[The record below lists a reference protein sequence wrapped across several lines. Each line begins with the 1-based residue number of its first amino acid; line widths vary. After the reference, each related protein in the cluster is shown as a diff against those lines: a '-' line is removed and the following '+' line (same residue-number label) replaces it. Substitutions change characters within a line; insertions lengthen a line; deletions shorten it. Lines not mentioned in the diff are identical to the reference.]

1 MSIKPQ
7 YTSYRYTDEITVIKS
22 QSQVE
27 CRLPGSEIGSILSV
41 QTKAVTGE
49 CVCENGEVRYGG
61 KLLLCVAYEDGERK
75 ICRAER
81 GVEFFHKA
89 EDGLV
94 TPACFAKLA
103 LTPVSVSQR
112 REGSGLYISAIVQ
125 ADINVYGSKSV
136 DYLEG
141 GEGLVCKR
149 KTQSVFKSLCISGET
164 EGEDEFEADYIGDVL
179 LYGEKVLTSKVKAEN
194 GQVSIEG
201 EIALHVCAL
210 KGEGGVCSYERI
222 LPFYMQIP
230 SEEAANV
237 LGATARV
244 RLKNTKL
251 TAGVDEEKDRSK
263 WVYSY
268 CLVAD
273 CFLHFESGLEIVE
286 DAFAP
291 SCETACTVK
300 KGEGR
305 YLTKS
310 TVCTQRLR
318 GEGVISPQ
326 IEGEYTLAAALM
338 PKAELSCKKLG
349 AITEVE
355 GAITAD
361 LLLFSTENGYRT
373 AKLTMPVALSIDISA
388 SEVCVEGLVSG
399 LTVKRQGETAQ
410 VEATLKL
417 CAHGYEVG
425 EWAYVGEVI
434 EGEKREE
441 KTAAISIFLPKAG
454 EDLWTVAKGL
464 CRTPEELQRTNPD
477 LQFPVKEGERIF
489 VYRQAQDNE

>member
-61 KLLLCVAYEDGERK
+61 KLLLCVAYEDGDRK

-81 GVEFFHKA
+81 GVEFFHKS

-103 LTPVSVSQR
+103 LTPLSVTQR
-112 REGSGLYISAIVQ
+112 REGSGLYISVIVQ

-136 DYLEG
+136 EYLEG
-141 GEGLVCKR
+141 GEGVVCKR
-149 KTQSVFKSLCISGET
+149 KTQSIFKSLCISGET

-179 LYGEKVLTSKVKAEN
+179 LYGEKVLTSKAKAEN
-194 GQVSIEG
+194 GQISIEG

-230 SEEAANV
+230 SEEAVNV
-237 LGATARV
+237 LGVTARV

-263 WVYSY
+263 WVYAY

-273 CFLHFESGLEIVE
+273 CFLHLENSLELVE

-291 SCETACTVK
+291 SCALTCNLQ

-310 TVCTQRLR
+310 IVCAHRLR
-318 GEGVISPQ
+318 GEGVVSPLPD
-326 IEGEYTLAAALM
+326 GEYTLAAALM
-338 PKAELSCKKLG
+338 PKAELSCKKSG
-349 AITEVE
+349 SETEVE

-361 LLLFSTENGYRT
+361 LLFFSAESGYRA
-373 AKLTMPVALSIDISA
+373 AKLTLPVALSLDICA
-388 SEVCVEGLVSG
+388 SEVHAEGVVSG
-399 LTVKRQGETAQ
+399 LSVKRQGEETQ
-410 VEATLKL
+410 VEATLKI

-425 EWAYVGEVI
+425 AWEYVGEVVI
-434 EGEKREE
+434 GEKREE

-464 CRTPEELQRTNPD
+464 CRAPEELQRTNPD
-477 LQFPVKEGERIF
+477 LQFPVKEGERIL
-489 VYRQAQDNE
+489 VYRQTQDNG